1 MVEQS
6 KENSFFATILFDSYE
21 MLIRIYEDKAD
32 ISYINCLDF
41 TTMQN
46 NPDLNISIKRM
57 SSVLVA
63 KGEGVVTE
71 ALKAL
76 EKIKNQEVNDT
87 FLNQIENIHLKLK
100 LFE

>member
-1 MVEQS
+1 
-6 KENSFFATILFDSYE
+6 
-21 MLIRIYEDKAD
+21 
-32 ISYINCLDF
+32 
-41 TTMQN
+41 
-46 NPDLNISIKRM
+46 M

-87 FLNQIENIHLKLK
+87 FSNQIENIHLKLK